1 VEALHRPEVEVVTL
15 TAVAHGLMPLYMNA
29 CNVLLMTS
37 LHEGSP
43 NVVKEALACNLPI
56 VSTDVGD
63 VRKRIGALEGCVVCS
78 DDEPATIA
86 GALRQALGWHQGIDG
101 RKAVLDLDE
110 QALTLRVIDVY
121 RRAVEKFRH

>member
-1 VEALHRPEVEVVTL
+1 
-15 TAVAHGLMPLYMNA
+15 MNA
-29 CNVLLMTS
+29 CDVLLMTS

-63 VRKRIGALEGCVVCS
+63 VRNRIGALDGCVVCAT
-78 DDEPATIA
+78 DDPATIA
-86 GALRQALGWHQGIDG
+86 EALNQVLSRRQGIDG

-110 QALTLRVIDVY
+110 QVLTSKVIDVY
-121 RRAVEKFRH
+121 RRAVEKSRS